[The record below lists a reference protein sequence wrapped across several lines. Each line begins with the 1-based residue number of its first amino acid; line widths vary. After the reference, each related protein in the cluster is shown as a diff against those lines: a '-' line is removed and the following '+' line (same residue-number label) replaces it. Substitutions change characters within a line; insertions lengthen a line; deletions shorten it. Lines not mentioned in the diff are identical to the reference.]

1 MNQHLHPQNIKADS
15 KSEVRKPWSFLVPL
29 DSIQNVTI
37 FPPQN
42 IHCKRKKK
50 GGVEGSKI
58 FLLCFSC
65 LSCSQSIFITTF
77 LTIKLKKKI
86 IIPTVGSESIN
97 WWMFHR
103 ESTLVLDL
111 DKAEWVGGAAC

>member
-50 GGVEGSKI
+50 RGGGGIKNILALLLLLELFTIDFYYNISNNKI
-58 FLLCFSC
+58 
-65 LSCSQSIFITTF
+65 
-77 LTIKLKKKI
+77 KKKI